1 MPPATP
7 NGGWRRVR
15 PTPSD
20 PAMDGAPRELIRVGE
35 THGGGMTYLVGLGA
49 DQLPPV
55 AARELQNAWDAAR
68 EAARH
73 SSWGVARAFRFERP
87 GLEEGRLAEPV
98 DLVLA
103 DPDACAWAGAID
115 ARHGLGTP
123 RGLSLCLRLLA
134 LIELIGHAAW
144 AGALCRIRPEGA
156 EFHPALLEA
165 AGRLPL
171 TREGRLDE
179 TIMRNSVGGAL
190 R

>member
-1 MPPATP
+1 MNAAQT
-7 NGGWRRVR
+7 
-15 PTPSD
+15 S
-20 PAMDGAPRELIRVGE
+20 LIKVGE
-35 THGGGMTYLVGLGA
+35 TRGGGMTYLVGLGA

-73 SSWGVARAFRFERP
+73 ADWGVARAFRFERP
-87 GLEEGRLAEPV
+87 GGLAAPV
-98 DLVLA
+98 ELVLA

-115 ARHGLGTP
+115 RRHGLGTP

-134 LIELIGHAAW
+134 LVELIGQAAW
-144 AGALCRIRPEGA
+144 AGALCRFRPDGA
-156 EFHPALLEA
+156 ELHPALLEA

-171 TREGRLDE
+171 TKEGRLDE

>member
-1 MPPATP
+1 
-7 NGGWRRVR
+7 
-15 PTPSD
+15 
-20 PAMDGAPRELIRVGE
+20 MDGAQRELIRVGE

-55 AARELQNAWDAAR
+55 AASELQNAWDAAR

-73 SSWGVARAFRFERP
+73 SSWGVARAFRFERSRV
-87 GLEEGRLAEPV
+87 EGTGVEGTVVEGAGAEPV

-134 LIELIGHAAW
+134 LIELIGEAAW
-144 AGALCRIRPEGA
+144 AGALCRFRPEGA
-156 EFHPALLEA
+156 ELHPALLEA

-171 TREGRLDE
+171 TKEGRLDE

>member
-1 MPPATP
+1 
-7 NGGWRRVR
+7 
-15 PTPSD
+15 
-20 PAMDGAPRELIRVGE
+20 MDAAQLIRVGE
-35 THGGGMTYLVGLGA
+35 TRGGGMTYLVGLGA

-55 AARELQNAWDAAR
+55 AGRELQNAWDAAR

-87 GLEEGRLAEPV
+87 GPEGGITEPV

-103 DPDACAWAGAID
+103 DPDACAGAID

-134 LIELIGHAAW
+134 LIELIGEAAW
-144 AGALCRIRPEGA
+144 AGALCRFRPDGA
-156 EFHPALLEA
+156 ELHPALLEA

-171 TREGRLDE
+171 TKEGRLDE

>member
-1 MPPATP
+1 MSERQ
-7 NGGWRRVR
+7 G
-15 PTPSD
+15 
-20 PAMDGAPRELIRVGE
+20 ELIQVGE
-35 THGGGMTYLVGLGA
+35 MRGGGMTYRVGLGA

-87 GLEEGRLAEPV
+87 ALEGGATEPV

-115 ARHGLGTP
+115 ARHGLGTT

-134 LIELIGHAAW
+134 LVELIGEAAW
-144 AGALCRIRPEGA
+144 AGALCRFRPEGA
-156 EFHPALLEA
+156 ELHPALLEA

-171 TREGRLDE
+171 TKEGRLDE

>member
-1 MPPATP
+1 MNDAQEVP
-7 NGGWRRVR
+7 
-15 PTPSD
+15 
-20 PAMDGAPRELIRVGE
+20 IRVGE
-35 THGGGMTYLVGLGA
+35 TRGGGMTYLVGLGA

-68 EAARH
+68 EAARRDG
-73 SSWGVARAFRFERP
+73 WGVARAFRFERP
-87 GLEEGRLAEPV
+87 PGAEEGTAPEPV

-115 ARHGLGTP
+115 ARHGLGTA

-134 LIELIGHAAW
+134 LIELIGQAGW
-144 AGALCRIRPEGA
+144 AGALCHFRPEGA
-156 EFHPALLEA
+156 ELHPALLEA

-179 TIMRNSVGGAL
+179 TIMRMSVGRRL